1 MLNHPFLTFDV
12 PRGAARLGVRRSG
25 ERPAR
30 PGGRATAAGGK
41 QNRCLQ
47 RSMLGGATGGGL
59 TWQGGFKRWYPRY
72 NGLGWSRNVWTCLY
86 SYIT

>member
-1 MLNHPFLTFDV
+1 MTESEVIDV
-12 PRGAARLGVRRSG
+12 FRGAARLGVRRSG

-47 RSMLGGATGGGL
+47 RPMLGGATGGGL
-59 TWQGGFKRWYPRY
+59 TWQGGFKRWYRY
-72 NGLGWSRNVWTCLY
+72 PVSTGWAGLEMFGQV
-86 SYIT
+86 